1 MDQSNIQEEL
11 DLTHENNIN
20 SVEQQTV
27 FNEQASDIGSDNTHK
42 EAFGENIEPNQQV
55 AINNQTDMDSA
66 LNEAKK
72 IGNVTQAYNGRPNQP
87 NQNGLNYNQISYLER
102 QMLLNNNNS
111 FNSKTLSNWTKVMLT
126 SLSVLLPGIGQI
138 VGIILGLVFVA
149 NDRDADR
156 RSFGAALITVSVIAF
171 IIAAIF
177 WFIFA
182 LSFGPDLYY
191 Y

>member
-11 DLTHENNIN
+11 DLTQENNIK
-20 SVEQQTV
+20 SEEQQTV
-27 FNEQASDIGSDNTHK
+27 SNEQSSNIRSDNTHK
-42 EAFGENIEPNQQV
+42 EAFGENIASNQQA
-55 AINNQTDMDSA
+55 AINVNLD
-66 LNEAKK
+66 EAKN
-72 IGNVTQAYNGRPNQP
+72 IGNVNQAYNGRPNQAD
-87 NQNGLNYNQISYLER
+87 LSYNQISYLER

-111 FNSKTLSNWTKVMLT
+111 LNIKTLSNWAKVMLT
-126 SLSVLLPGIGQI
+126 SMSVLVPGIGQI

>member
-1 MDQSNIQEEL
+1 MDQNNIQEEL

-27 FNEQASDIGSDNTHK
+27 SNEEVSDIRSDGTHE
-42 EAFGENIEPNQQV
+42 EAFDVNIESNQQV
-55 AINNQTDMDSA
+55 ATNVNKQTDMNSA
-66 LNEAKK
+66 LNEAKR
-72 IGNVTQAYNGRPNQP
+72 IGNVTQAYNRRPNQTE
-87 NQNGLNYNQISYLER
+87 LNYNQISYLER

-111 FNSKTLSNWTKVMLT
+111 SGIKALSNWTKVMLT

-138 VGIILGLVFVA
+138 IGIVLGLVYVA

-156 RSFGAALITVSVIAF
+156 RSFGAALITVSIIAF

>member
-20 SVEQQTV
+20 SGEQQTV
-27 FNEQASDIGSDNTHK
+27 SNEQSSSIRNDNTNK
-42 EAFGENIEPNQQV
+42 EVFGENLVSNQQA
-55 AINNQTDMDSA
+55 AINVNLD
-66 LNEAKK
+66 EAKK
-72 IGNVTQAYNGRPNQP
+72 IGNVNQAYNDRPNQAEFS
-87 NQNGLNYNQISYLER
+87 YNQISYLER

-111 FNSKTLSNWTKVMLT
+111 LNIKTLSNWTKVMLT
-126 SLSVLLPGIGQI
+126 SLSVMVPGIGQI
-138 VGIILGLVFVA
+138 VGIISGLVFVA
-149 NDRDADR
+149 NDRDADI
-156 RSFGAALITVSVIAF
+156 RSFGAALITASVIAF

-182 LSFGPDLYY
+182 LTFAPDLYY